1 MEQFE
6 THGAAAADSD
16 PALYVVATP
25 IGNLGDVTLRALA
38 ILKGVALVAAE
49 DTRVAAKLLGHY
61 GIATPLI
68 ALYAHNERS
77 ASQRVLRALAA
88 GKSVALVSDAGT
100 PAVSDPGAH
109 VVAAARAAGHRVVP
123 VPGASALTAA
133 LSAAGLPDSRFLF
146 HGFLPQRAA
155 ERRRTLEALCAVP
168 CALVFYEAPHRIRA
182 ALADLAGTLGRD
194 RRVVIARELTKLYET
209 IHSCTLAEAVEW
221 IAADEHR
228 VRGEFVLVVEG
239 AGEKEG
245 DSNDA
250 HRVLEALLAELP
262 LKQAV
267 ALAVRITGAHR
278 NELYAMA
285 LELKKSKGDEK

>member
-6 THGAAAADSD
+6 AHGAAAADSD

-38 ILKGVALVAAE
+38 VLRNVALLAAE
-49 DTRVAAKLLGHY
+49 DTRVTAKLLDHY
-61 GIATPLI
+61 RIATPLI
-68 ALYAHNERS
+68 ALHAHNERS

-100 PAVSDPGAH
+100 PGISDPGAQ
-109 VVAAARAAGHRVVP
+109 VVASARAAGHRVVP
-123 VPGASALTAA
+123 VPGPSALTAA
-133 LSAAGLPDSRFLF
+133 LSAAGLRDSRFLF
-146 HGFLPQRAA
+146 HGFLPQRTA
-155 ERRRTLEALCAVP
+155 ERRRTLEALRAVP

-182 ALADLAGTLGRD
+182 ALADLAETLGPARQ
-194 RRVVIARELTKLYET
+194 VVIARELTKLYET
-209 IHSCTLAEAVEW
+209 IHACTLGEAVGW
-221 IAADEHR
+221 VAADEHR

-239 AGEKEG
+239 AGEKES
-245 DSNDA
+245 DSTDV
-250 HRVLEALLAELP
+250 HRVLATLLAELP

-285 LELKKSKGDEK
+285 LKIKVKGDG

>member
-6 THGAAAADSD
+6 AHGAAAGDFD

-25 IGNLGDVTLRALA
+25 IGNLRDVTLRALA
-38 ILKGVALVAAE
+38 VLKSVALVAAE
-49 DTRVAAKLLGHY
+49 DTRVTAKLLDHY
-61 GIATPLI
+61 GIATPVI
-68 ALYAHNERS
+68 ALHAHNERS

-88 GKSVALVSDAGT
+88 GSAVALVSDAGT
-100 PAVSDPGAH
+100 PGISDPGAY

-123 VPGASALTAA
+123 VPGASAVTAA

-155 ERRRTLEALCAVP
+155 ERRRTLEALRAVP

-182 ALADLAGTLGRD
+182 ALADLAQTLGPARQ
-194 RRVVIARELTKLYET
+194 VVIARELTKLYET
-209 IHSCTLAEAVEW
+209 IHACTLGAAVEW
-221 IAADEHR
+221 IAADGHR
-228 VRGEFVLVVEG
+228 TRGEFVLVVEG

-245 DSNDA
+245 DGA
-250 HRVLEALLAELP
+250 EAQRVLEALLAELP

-278 NELYAMA
+278 NELYAAA
-285 LELKKSKGDEK
+285 LKLKNSKG